1 MKVELKILE
10 EFKKNA
16 KRLSKKYR
24 TLPQEI
30 GILGEMIKLN
40 PKLGTELGASLYKIR
55 LASNSK
61 NGGKSGGFRVVTYV
75 VEQTLN
81 GTIVYL
87 VTIYDKSEESS
98 VAKKVLLELVKGI

>member
-1 MKVELKILE
+1 MAL
-10 EFKKNA
+10 
-16 KRLSKKYR
+16 
-24 TLPQEI
+24 
-30 GILGEMIKLN
+30 
-40 PKLGTELGASLYKIR
+40 ELGASLHKSR

-81 GTIVYL
+81 GVIVYL

-98 VAKKVLLELVKGI
+98 VAKKILLELVKDI